1 MDKLENEELEDLRR
15 YGFLDDMLDEVVE
28 IENSSTELDRETAIR
43 LYNLYDAMSEKLK
56 KVQQR
61 ISANW
66 DHHGD

>member
-61 ISANW
+61 ISAN
-66 DHHGD
+66 